1 MFTIHHV
8 TQCDIPAREA
18 LLDEV
23 MGEAR
28 FIKTAARLRD
38 NRLPAEGL
46 SFIARAKARVIGSVQ
61 LWHVAAGP
69 QRPALLLGPL
79 AVASDR
85 RNRGIGT
92 ALVRQALDEARQHG
106 HGIVLLVGDAP
117 YYGRFGFSSQ
127 KTQGLWLPGPHEPD
141 RLLGNELA
149 AGALDGARGLVHAT
163 GRFVPKPELSVLV
176 AELSVGLIPAADPRH
191 SEASF
196 APRAA

>member
-1 MFTIHHV
+1 MFSIHHV

-23 MGEAR
+23 MGDAR
-28 FIKTAARLRD
+28 FTKTAARLRD

-46 SFIARAKARVIGSVQ
+46 SFIARAKARVIGTVQ

-69 QRPALLLGPL
+69 RRPALLLGPL

-92 ALVRQALDEARQHG
+92 ALMRRALVEARRRG
-106 HGIVLLVGDAP
+106 HGILLLVGDAP

-127 KTQGLWLPGPHEPD
+127 KTRALWLPGPHERD
-141 RLLGNELA
+141 RLLGRELT

-163 GRFVPKPELSVLV
+163 GPLAPKPELSTLA
-176 AELSVGLIPAADPRH
+176 AELFAGLLPAADPRR
-191 SEASF
+191 SDVSF

>member
-79 AVASDR
+79 AVVSDR

-92 ALVRQALDEARQHG
+92 ALVRRAMVESRRRG

-127 KTQGLWLPGPHEPD
+127 KTQALWLPGPHERD
-141 RLLGNELA
+141 RLLGHELT

-163 GRFVPKPELSVLV
+163 GRFVPKPELSALV
-176 AELSVGLIPAADPRH
+176 AELSAGLIPAADPRRR
-191 SEASF
+191 EASF